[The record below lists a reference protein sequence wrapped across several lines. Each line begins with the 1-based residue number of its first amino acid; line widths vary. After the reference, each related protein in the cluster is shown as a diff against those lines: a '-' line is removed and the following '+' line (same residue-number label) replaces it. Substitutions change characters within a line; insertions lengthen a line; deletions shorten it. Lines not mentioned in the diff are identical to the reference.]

1 VKFFL
6 RKKCVWVEKLIFY
19 DALIEKAYNTS
30 CNEKERLVSK
40 GREWVYCP
48 WCGKKIEVKK

>member
-1 VKFFL
+1 LSIKPISDTKGESGEVFL
-6 RKKCVWVEKLIFY
+6 E
-19 DALIEKAYNTS
+19 
-30 CNEKERLVSK
+30 NEKERLVSK